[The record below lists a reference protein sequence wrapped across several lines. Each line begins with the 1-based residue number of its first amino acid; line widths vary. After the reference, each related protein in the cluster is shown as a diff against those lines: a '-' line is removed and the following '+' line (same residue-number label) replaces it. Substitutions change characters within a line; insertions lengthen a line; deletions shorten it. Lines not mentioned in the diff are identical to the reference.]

1 MSPEIGG
8 ENSNMH
14 FMFDAASDDG
24 ADLIQRPA
32 EESGHGGE
40 QSTGFGGEKI
50 DDRTLDIRQGMAH
63 AAALIGIMRRKLP
76 AAFLTDQ
83 HDAIDDQRQK
93 AACALDQF
101 AEHEIVQH
109 PPTGEI
115 QRLEIRPVAGNR
127 ELPVVLGPDHR
138 PAATGCRFGILE
150 HMRLQFIGDAPPCI
164 SIIKSSTGEK
174 LWENRR
180 DARCSLAKHHFL
192 LPSKP
197 RETSPIICILAFLQN
212 SYYPFRSCL
221 TNVVDMIC
229 QSWEEARKADQF
241 FAVHLRIGSR
251 RSVVCGIFSRRSM
264 MANSTIAA
272 GDTPIVTRRRK
283 VVSRRRR
290 RVQDALV
297 AYSFIAPNFLGFA
310 VFTLGP
316 ILFAFVLAFMHWDGS
331 NAMTFAGLDNF
342 WRLFE
347 DKAFIAAFWNTII
360 YTVVSVPATLA
371 CALGLAIL
379 LNQKILGRDFFR
391 TAMFFPYVASLVA
404 VAVVWNMI
412 FNPEMGPV
420 NMLLYTL
427 GLDPKDMPGWAAD
440 RHWAMVTVILF
451 GVWKSMGYF
460 MVIYLAGLQG
470 INSELYEA
478 ADLDGANAWQKFLYV
493 TVPQLGPTTFFV
505 TVMLTIQS
513 FKVFD
518 QIYMITQG
526 GPGTSTLVLVYHI
539 YNEAFVSWDLG
550 YSSMIALVLFFL
562 VLGITVIQFRR
573 QKED

>member
-1 MSPEIGG
+1 
-8 ENSNMH
+8 
-14 FMFDAASDDG
+14 
-24 ADLIQRPA
+24 
-32 EESGHGGE
+32 
-40 QSTGFGGEKI
+40 
-50 DDRTLDIRQGMAH
+50 
-63 AAALIGIMRRKLP
+63 
-76 AAFLTDQ
+76 
-83 HDAIDDQRQK
+83 
-93 AACALDQF
+93 
-101 AEHEIVQH
+101 
-109 PPTGEI
+109 
-115 QRLEIRPVAGNR
+115 
-127 ELPVVLGPDHR
+127 
-138 PAATGCRFGILE
+138 
-150 HMRLQFIGDAPPCI
+150 
-164 SIIKSSTGEK
+164 
-174 LWENRR
+174 
-180 DARCSLAKHHFL
+180 
-192 LPSKP
+192 
-197 RETSPIICILAFLQN
+197 
-212 SYYPFRSCL
+212 
-221 TNVVDMIC
+221 
-229 QSWEEARKADQF
+229 
-241 FAVHLRIGSR
+241 
-251 RSVVCGIFSRRSM
+251 

-272 GDTPIVTRRRK
+272 GDTPVVTRRRK

-347 DKAFIAAFWNTII
+347 DKAFIDAFWNTII

-440 RHWAMVTVILF
+440 RHWAKVTVILF